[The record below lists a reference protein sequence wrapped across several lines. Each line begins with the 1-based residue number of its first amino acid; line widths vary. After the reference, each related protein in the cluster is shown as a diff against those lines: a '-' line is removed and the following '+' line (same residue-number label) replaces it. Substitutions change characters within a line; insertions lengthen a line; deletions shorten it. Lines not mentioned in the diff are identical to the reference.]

1 MRLSSWGVIVTALLI
16 EPWLDARLALAG
28 DPAHELEREL
38 DNLALSSGVGVPPE
52 GRKPPRAAIDDVI
65 TLSPDSFDRVM
76 GPWGHHGNAEQAVV
90 GVARDGKAAWIT
102 AELAFWDLCGM
113 QHCMHDPPVARAH
126 GTALFEPTP
135 AGWQSV
141 VWDFA
146 HVLTAKQQAEAKR
159 SLPAP
164 IKHTLDAGVE
174 SAVGELTVRLARDPA
189 LLAAMVTDRK
199 DAVLFGSDLAERFV
213 GGAAIRE
220 RLVKWNLRYKI
231 RDGVLAGLTTSGSV
245 AWVVANVDAA
255 KPGNKTSTTYRMFAI
270 LEKVAGNWQIV
281 QLSFSI
287 PPKAS

>member
-1 MRLSSWGVIVTALLI
+1 LI
-16 EPWLDARLALAG
+16 TE
-28 DPAHELEREL
+28 EL
-38 DNLALSSGVGVPPE
+38 
-52 GRKPPRAAIDDVI
+52 
-65 TLSPDSFDRVM
+65 TY
-76 GPWGHHGNAEQAVV
+76 
-90 GVARDGKAAWIT
+90 
-102 AELAFWDLCGM
+102 WDLCGM

-135 AGWQSV
+135 AGWQPV

-159 SLPAP
+159 SPPPP
-164 IKHTLDAGVE
+164 IKHTLDTGVE

-189 LLAAMVTDRK
+189 LLAAMVADRK
-199 DAVLFGSDLAERFV
+199 DAVLFGSELKERFV
-213 GGAAIRE
+213 GGPAIRE
-220 RLVKWNLRYKI
+220 RLMKWNLRYRI
-231 RDGVLAGLTTSGSV
+231 RDGVLAGLTTSRSV

-270 LEKVAGNWQIV
+270 LELVAGNWQIV